1 MALQQQRHLALLRG
15 CLGDRGPEGRVPCVA
30 ASQSVQTDGD
40 AAAGPSYPRVR
51 IEMRRSLALDAAH
64 EIAYTERKAIDKK
77 NL

>member
-1 MALQQQRHLALLRG
+1 M
-15 CLGDRGPEGRVPCVA
+15 A